1 MDELKNEEMT
11 QEVNELATVDQE
23 NEVPAVVTDEMEDSG
38 EAAKII
44 AGGIAVIGLAAY
56 GAYELGK
63 NVVVPGVKKGF
74 GWIRSKF
81 SKNVNDFDEDYDD
94 DFDDEEYIDEE
105 PEKVQESNEK
115 EAK

>member
-63 NVVVPGVKKGF
+63 NVIVPGVKKGF
-74 GWIRSKF
+74 GWIKGKF
-81 SKNVNDFDEDYDD
+81 SKNVDDFDD
-94 DFDDEEYIDEE
+94 DFDDEESEE
-105 PEKVQESNEK
+105 VLENNEK

>member
-23 NEVPAVVTDEMEDSG
+23 NEVPAVVTDEMEDPSG
-38 EAAKII
+38 TAKII

-74 GWIRSKF
+74 GWIKGKF
-81 SKNVNDFDEDYDD
+81 SKNVDDFDD